1 MQLKGN
7 GGHTGAMSLGVRPNR
22 RNIVACILSK
32 KYDYV
37 GVAITP
43 WHARMAVA
51 SYLKLRADH
60 LVNSGI
66 ILIDRH
72 NKDGYLVLPEV
83 SAPGLSVAYLERSA
97 GGWVSMVQAFVCRL
111 ALPSLQSKKE
121 SGHLVYVANPSF
133 PGSIFDSFSA
143 LKLDCRLSYIL
154 LDEGVGSYL
163 STSEDWAKQS
173 IRDRGLHG
181 LSALIR
187 NWLFNYEQRKLPEFI
202 SELEEKK
209 RYELFYLFE
218 SDGKLNNTNAA
229 FVKQSFELNAK
240 SASFLV
246 GSCNDKYKNSV
257 VFCSQYPLVEAG
269 SISLSAHC
277 CAVDAAYQVS
287 KRLGAPLVIK
297 LHPRESD
304 LEIYDGLD
312 AFIDSR
318 RGVALEDILGYLD
331 KPPLCIASL
340 CSTAMITASA
350 VFGCSGISLN
360 ALIPD
365 AEASDSFGLFCR
377 RMDSLFGDYY
387 KTPES
392 IDEFC
397 LFIKRAH

>member
-1 MQLKGN
+1 MQLRGN
-7 GGHTGAMSLGVRPNR
+7 RRHTSVASLGIESDR
-22 RNIVACILSK
+22 RGIVACIKSGAF
-32 KYDYV
+32 DYV

-43 WHARMAVA
+43 WHMRVAVA

-60 LVNSGI
+60 SVNSGI

-72 NKDGYLVLPEV
+72 NKDGYLASVEV
-83 SAPGLSVAYLERSA
+83 SVPGLSVAYLDR
-97 GGWVSMVQAFVCRL
+97 GDGWTSMIQAFVCRL
-111 ALPSLQSKKE
+111 ALPFLQSKKD
-121 SGHLVYVANPSF
+121 SGRLVYVANPSF

-163 STSEDWAKQS
+163 TTTEDWAKQS

-181 LSALIR
+181 LSALMR
-187 NWLFNYEQRKLPEFI
+187 NWLFNYEQDELPKLV

-209 RYELFYLFE
+209 RYEKFYLFE
-218 SDGKLNNTNAA
+218 RDGTVSTTNAA

-240 SASFLV
+240 SASVLL
-246 GSCNDKYKNSV
+246 SSHNDKYKNAV
-257 VFCSQYPLVEAG
+257 VFCSQYPLVEVG
-269 SISLSAHC
+269 SISLVAHR
-277 CAVDAAYQVS
+277 CAIDAAYQVS
-287 KRLGAPLVIK
+287 RRLGVPMVIK

-304 LEIYDGLD
+304 FEIYNGFD

-318 RGVALEDILGYLD
+318 HGVALEDILGDLNE
-331 KPPLCIASL
+331 PPLCIASL

-365 AEASDSFGLFCR
+365 GEASDGFALFCR
-377 RMDSLFGDYY
+377 SMDSLFGDYY

-392 IDEFC
+392 VDEFC
-397 LFIKRAH
+397 FFLKEAH

>member
-1 MQLKGN
+1 MQLRGN
-7 GGHTGAMSLGVRPNR
+7 RRHTSVASLGIESDR
-22 RNIVACILSK
+22 RGIVACIKSGAF
-32 KYDYV
+32 DYV

-43 WHARMAVA
+43 WHMRVAVA

-60 LVNSGI
+60 SVNSGI

-72 NKDGYLVLPEV
+72 NKDGYLASVEV
-83 SAPGLSVAYLERSA
+83 SVPGLSVAYLDR
-97 GGWVSMVQAFVCRL
+97 GDGWTSMIQAFVCRL
-111 ALPSLQSKKE
+111 ALPFLQSKKD
-121 SGHLVYVANPSF
+121 SGRLVYVANPSF

-163 STSEDWAKQS
+163 TTTEDWAKQS

-181 LSALIR
+181 LSALMR
-187 NWLFNYEQRKLPEFI
+187 NWLFNYEQDELPKLV

-209 RYELFYLFE
+209 RYEKFYLFE
-218 SDGKLNNTNAA
+218 RDGTASTTNAA

-240 SASFLV
+240 SASVLL
-246 GSCNDKYKNSV
+246 SSHNDKYKNAV
-257 VFCSQYPLVEAG
+257 VFCSQYPLVEVG
-269 SISLSAHC
+269 SISLVAHR
-277 CAVDAAYQVS
+277 CAIDAAYQVS
-287 KRLGAPLVIK
+287 RRLGVPMVIK

-304 LEIYDGLD
+304 FEIYNGFD

-318 RGVALEDILGYLD
+318 HGVALEDILGDLNE
-331 KPPLCIASL
+331 PPLCIASL

-365 AEASDSFGLFCR
+365 GEASDGFALFCR
-377 RMDSLFGDYY
+377 SMDSLFGDYY

-392 IDEFC
+392 VDEFC
-397 LFIKRAH
+397 FFLKEAH

>member
-1 MQLKGN
+1 MQLRGN
-7 GGHTGAMSLGVRPNR
+7 RQHTSVASLGIESDR
-22 RNIVACILSK
+22 RGIVACIKSGAF
-32 KYDYV
+32 DYV

-43 WHARMAVA
+43 WHMRVAVA

-60 LVNSGI
+60 SVNSGI

-72 NKDGYLVLPEV
+72 NKDGYLASVEV
-83 SAPGLSVAYLERSA
+83 SVPGLSVAYLDR
-97 GGWVSMVQAFVCRL
+97 GDGWTSMIQAFVCRL
-111 ALPSLQSKKE
+111 ALPFLQSKKD
-121 SGHLVYVANPSF
+121 SGRLVYVANPSF

-163 STSEDWAKQS
+163 TTTEDWAKQS

-181 LSALIR
+181 LSALMR
-187 NWLFNYEQRKLPEFI
+187 NWLFNYEQDELPKLV

-209 RYELFYLFE
+209 RYEKFYLFE
-218 SDGKLNNTNAA
+218 RDGTASTTNAA

-240 SASFLV
+240 SASVLL
-246 GSCNDKYKNSV
+246 SSHNDKYKNAV
-257 VFCSQYPLVEAG
+257 VFCSQYPLVEVG
-269 SISLSAHC
+269 SISLVAHR
-277 CAVDAAYQVS
+277 CAIDAAYQVS
-287 KRLGAPLVIK
+287 RRLGVPMVIK

-304 LEIYDGLD
+304 FEIYNGFD

-318 RGVALEDILGYLD
+318 HGVALEDILGDLNE
-331 KPPLCIASL
+331 PPLCIASL

-365 AEASDSFGLFCR
+365 GEASDGFALFCR
-377 RMDSLFGDYY
+377 SMDSLFGDYY

-392 IDEFC
+392 VDEFC
-397 LFIKRAH
+397 FFLKEAH

>member
-1 MQLKGN
+1 MQLTGN
-7 GGHTGAMSLGVRPNR
+7 RGHASAAYLGIEPDRRSIVSCIKSGGF
-22 RNIVACILSK
+22 
-32 KYDYV
+32 DYV

-43 WHARMAVA
+43 WHVRMAVA

-72 NKDGYLVLPEV
+72 NKDGYLVSAEV
-83 SAPGLSVAYLERSA
+83 SAPGLSVAYLDRGD
-97 GGWVSMVQAFVCRL
+97 GGWTSMIQAFACRL
-111 ALPSLQSKKE
+111 ALPFLQSKKE
-121 SGHLVYVANPSF
+121 SGRLVYVANPSF

-143 LKLDCRLSYIL
+143 LKLNCRLSYIL

-163 STSEDWAKQS
+163 TTTEDWAKQS

-181 LSALIR
+181 FSALMR
-187 NWLFNYEQRKLPEFI
+187 NWLFNYEQHELPKLV

-209 RYELFYLFE
+209 RYESFYLFE
-218 SDGKLNNTNAA
+218 CDGTLSTTNAA

-240 SASFLV
+240 SAGFLL
-246 GSCNDKYKNSV
+246 SSHNDKYKNAV
-257 VFCSQYPLVEAG
+257 VFCSQYPLVEVG
-269 SISLSAHC
+269 SISLGAHR
-277 CAVDAAYQVS
+277 CAIDAAYQVS
-287 KRLGAPLVIK
+287 RRLGVPMVIK

-304 LEIYDGLD
+304 FEIYNGFD

-318 RGVALEDILGYLD
+318 RGVALEDILGDLD
-331 KPPLCIASL
+331 EQPLCIASL

-365 AEASDSFGLFCR
+365 GEASDGFALFCR
-377 RMDSLFGDYY
+377 SMDSLFGDYY
-387 KTPES
+387 ETPES
-392 IDEFC
+392 VDEFC
-397 LFIKRAH
+397 FFLKGAH